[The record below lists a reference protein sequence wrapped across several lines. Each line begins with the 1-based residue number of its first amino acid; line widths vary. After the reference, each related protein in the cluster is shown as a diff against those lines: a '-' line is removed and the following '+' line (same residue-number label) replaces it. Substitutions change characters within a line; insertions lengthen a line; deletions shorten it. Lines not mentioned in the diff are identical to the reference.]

1 MTLTEASIKSLV
13 IDIETVPA
21 KAHVWGLWDQNV
33 GLSQLI
39 SPSMLTCF
47 AAKWAGSDEVYFSS
61 EKLHTREGMVYA
73 AWDLLDEADELIGFN
88 SNSFDIKHLNAEFML
103 FGLPPPS
110 PYKKIDLMRSVK
122 DQARFMSN
130 KLAYLSDVLKVGA
143 KIETGGFELWL
154 DYMQGKKE
162 AMRLMREYNEEDV
175 LLTERLYD
183 RLRPWIT
190 TGVNRSAVVNGHVCP
205 TCGGSHLH
213 SRGTTRTLQLT
224 YRKYQC
230 QSCGGWSRAVVA
242 DEKSDRKNRLVNIK

>member
-1 MTLTEASIKSLV
+1 MHEVKTLIL
-13 IDIETVPA
+13 DIELQPA
-21 KAHVWGLWDQNV
+21 QAWVWQLWDVTV
-33 GLSQLI
+33 GLNQLEA
-39 SPSMLTCF
+39 PSSIICW
-47 AAKWAGSDEVYFSS
+47 AAKWSGSDEIYFSS
-61 EKLHTREGMVYA
+61 EKMHTKEGMVHA
-73 AWDLLDEADELIGFN
+73 MWELLDEADEVVGFN
-88 SNSFDIKHLNAEFML
+88 SNRFDIKHLNAEFMKHE
-103 FGLPPPS
+103 LPPPS
-110 PYKKIDLMRSVK
+110 PYKKIDLLQVVK
-122 DQARFMSN
+122 GNAKFMSN
-130 KLAYLSDVLKVGA
+130 KLAYVSETLGIGS